1 MCEPSSGKSSHEP
14 GLRQD
19 LHGEIEDLQKRVKEL
34 TVVLEALERRSGT
47 LGQPS
52 PSINASARRILN
64 LRQYRRAIFG
74 PTLFGEPSWDMLLE
88 LYDAHV
94 NGRRERVSS
103 LCVASGAPAS
113 TALRWID
120 HLEKEGWITRATDPK
135 DLRSPYVEL
144 SGRGLDAMTKVL
156 ASPYR

>member
-14 GLRQD
+14 ALRQD

-34 TVVLEALERRSGT
+34 TVVLEALERPSGT
-47 LGQPS
+47 VGHPN
-52 PSINASARRILN
+52 INASARSILN

-88 LYDAHV
+88 LYDAHL
-94 NGRRERVSS
+94 NGRRERVSA
-103 LCVASGAPAS
+103 LCVASGVPAS

-120 HLEKEGWITRATDPK
+120 HLEKEGWINRATDPN
-135 DLRSPYVEL
+135 DLRRPYVEL

-156 ASPYR
+156 ASPCP